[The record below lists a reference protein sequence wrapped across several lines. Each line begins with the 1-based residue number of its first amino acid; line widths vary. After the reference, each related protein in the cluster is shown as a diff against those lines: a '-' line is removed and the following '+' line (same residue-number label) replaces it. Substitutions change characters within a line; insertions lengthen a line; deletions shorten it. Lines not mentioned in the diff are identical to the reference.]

1 MTTFV
6 LDCSVMMAW
15 VFPDEASEATDRLR
29 ESMIR
34 GGAFVPALWPVEVGN
49 VLLHRNPSW
58 ANRRGRMVPDLRESR
73 SVAHRSRSR
82 FHVPRMGRRACA
94 RTRASALRL
103 RCGVPRIGGA
113 NAATLGHAGSGAR
126 RRRTGR
132 RAGRTGE
139 RLTSGGGGGRMPC
152 ATGRSVHRSVQVHR
166 FDAKRGRPQQPR
178 AMPFPVPMA
187 LTGGAIGGGQ
197 GHRQAD

>member
-1 MTTFV
+1 LTAFV
-6 LDCSVMMAW
+6 LDCSVTMAW

-73 SVAHRSRSR
+73 SVAHRSRSC

-94 RTRASALRL
+94 RRPRTAARPLRHLRTDAAPVVISAA
-103 RCGVPRIGGA
+103 VE
-113 NAATLGHAGSGAR
+113 GSVDEAVAR
-126 RRRTGR
+126 RLVRHVGGQPGKVYGKGGKPSVLNNLEGYNN
-132 RAGRTGE
+132 AGRHFPWFVLVDLDRDCAPMVGE
-139 RLTSGGGGGRMPC
+139 RR
-152 ATGRSVHRSVQVHR
+152 R
-166 FDAKRGRPQQPR
+166 FRKAPS
-178 AMPFPVPMA
+178 
-187 LTGGAIGGGQ
+187 
-197 GHRQAD
+197 